1 MSGTIIGGTAAGAG
15 NVLSG
20 NGAYG
25 INNAAGS
32 TGTVVYGNRIGTN
45 AAGSGPVPNGLSGMF
60 VDGNGTTIGGTAAGA
75 ANIIAHNGTIGVNVV
90 GGTGHAIVGN
100 SIFSN
105 GELGINLGP
114 SGVTVND
121 AGDGDA
127 GENNL
132 QNYPVLAAAPG
143 GVQGTLQQHAERHVH
158 DPVLRQHRL
167 RSVGQRRR
175 PDVPRFRVGHD

>member
-1 MSGTIIGGTAAGAG
+1 MSGTIVGGTAAGAG

-25 INNAAGS
+25 IRNAAGS
-32 TGTVVYGNRIGTN
+32 TGTVVLGNRIGTN
-45 AAGSGPVPNGLSGMF
+45 AAGSGPVPNSLSGMF

-75 ANIIAHNGTIGVNVV
+75 ANIIAYNATIGVNVA

-114 SGVTVND
+114 FVVTPND
-121 AGDGDA
+121 AGDGDTGA
-127 GENNL
+127 NNL
-132 QNYPVLAAAPG
+132 PELPG
-143 GVQGTLQQHAERHVH
+143 AGGGARRRAGNLQQHAERNVTIHYYGNTAAMG
-158 DPVLRQHRL
+158 RATAKAR
-167 RSVGQRRR
+167 RSS
-175 PDVPRFRVGHD
+175 VPRR